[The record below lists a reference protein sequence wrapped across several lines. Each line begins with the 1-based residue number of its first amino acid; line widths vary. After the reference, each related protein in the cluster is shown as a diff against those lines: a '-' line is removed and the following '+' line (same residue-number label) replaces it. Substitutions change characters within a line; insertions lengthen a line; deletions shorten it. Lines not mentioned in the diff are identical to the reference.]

1 MSDLLFKETGFVAT
15 KPCFTPEQ
23 HAAWNDPEKKR
34 AYLEQLNRVAVTPPT
49 NQFVGSRPIGEM
61 PVADTVAVVKAN
73 YVPQQKN
80 WTENPNLA
88 NSKFWPDNTIVTTV
102 AAQASPHFSRDIKES
117 INRRGS
123 SEKIVGTP
131 WMADACE
138 VAGRFRAPDRPASL
152 PPDVNSGSTMVVRE
166 RFSYQGIRNVLG
178 CLLEHDLHAKRV
190 NSLCDATLGVLHSGS
205 LAICAI
211 GQGLAAARSLKPKH
225 ATKQVDRLLSN
236 AAINVDDI
244 LVRWVPFVVGAR
256 SSIMVAMDWTDFDA
270 DNQATIMLALISDH
284 GRSTPLVW
292 LTVDK
297 STLKD
302 HRNFY
307 EHRVL
312 VRLAELLPAGIKV
325 CIVAD
330 RAFGDQKL
338 YRMLTEELYFDYIIR
353 FRGNITVTSTAG
365 ETRTA
370 AEWVQAGGRARVLRG
385 AEVTADRYR
394 VGTVVCVQDPE
405 MKQAW
410 CLAASSADTNAK
422 QLTGYYGR
430 RWAIECSLR
439 DSKDLRFGMGL
450 GTIRVKSPERRDRL
464 WLINAFAVVLLTLL
478 GAAGEALGYDRM
490 LKTNTAKRRV
500 HSLFRQGC
508 MLYDLIPTMRDD
520 WLGPLM
526 QRFSQMLDEQPLFAD
541 VFGPV

>member
-1 MSDLLFKETGFVAT
+1 
-15 KPCFTPEQ
+15 
-23 HAAWNDPEKKR
+23 
-34 AYLEQLNRVAVTPPT
+34 
-49 NQFVGSRPIGEM
+49 
-61 PVADTVAVVKAN
+61 
-73 YVPQQKN
+73 
-80 WTENPNLA
+80 
-88 NSKFWPDNTIVTTV
+88 
-102 AAQASPHFSRDIKES
+102 
-117 INRRGS
+117 
-123 SEKIVGTP
+123 
-131 WMADACE
+131 
-138 VAGRFRAPDRPASL
+138 
-152 PPDVNSGSTMVVRE
+152 MVIRE
-166 RFSYQGIRNVLG
+166 RFSYKGIHQVLSG
-178 CLLEHDLHAKRV
+178 LLGEDLHAKRV
-190 NSLCDATLGVLHSGS
+190 SSLCDATLGVLHSGS

-225 ATKQVDRLLSN
+225 AVKQIDRLLSN
-236 AAINVDDI
+236 TAINVDDI
-244 LVRWVPFVVGAR
+244 LFRWVPFIIGER

-270 DNQATIMLALISDH
+270 DNQATIMLALMSDH

-302 HRNFY
+302 RRSFY

-312 VRLAELLPAGIKV
+312 VRLAELLPGETKV

-330 RAFGDQKL
+330 RGFGDQKL
-338 YRMLTEELYFDYIIR
+338 YKMLTEDLCFDYVIR
-353 FRGNITVTSTAG
+353 FRGNIAVTAATG

-370 AEWVQAGGRARVLRG
+370 AAWVQAGGRARVLRG

-394 VGTVVCVQDPE
+394 VGTVVCVQDPD

-410 CLAASSADTNAK
+410 CLAASSTDATAK
-422 QLTGYYGR
+422 QLTGLYGR
-430 RWAIECSLR
+430 RWGIECTLR

-490 LKTNTAKRRV
+490 LKTNTTKRRV

-508 MLYDLIPTMRDD
+508 MLYDLIPTMREQ
-520 WLGPLM
+520 WLRPLM
-526 QRFSQMLDEQPLFAD
+526 QRFSQMLHEQPLFTD

>member
-1 MSDLLFKETGFVAT
+1 
-15 KPCFTPEQ
+15 
-23 HAAWNDPEKKR
+23 
-34 AYLEQLNRVAVTPPT
+34 
-49 NQFVGSRPIGEM
+49 
-61 PVADTVAVVKAN
+61 
-73 YVPQQKN
+73 
-80 WTENPNLA
+80 
-88 NSKFWPDNTIVTTV
+88 
-102 AAQASPHFSRDIKES
+102 
-117 INRRGS
+117 
-123 SEKIVGTP
+123 
-131 WMADACE
+131 
-138 VAGRFRAPDRPASL
+138 
-152 PPDVNSGSTMVVRE
+152 MVIRE
-166 RFSYQGIRNVLG
+166 RFSYRGIHEVLDG
-178 CLLEHDLHAKRV
+178 LLGEDLHAKRV

-225 ATKQVDRLLSN
+225 AVKQIDRLLSN
-236 AAINVDDI
+236 TAIDVDDI
-244 LVRWVPFVVGAR
+244 LFRWVPFVIGER

-270 DNQATIMLALISDH
+270 DNQATIMLALMSDH

-302 HRNFY
+302 RRSFY

-312 VRLAELLPAGIKV
+312 VRLAELLPAETKV

-330 RAFGDQKL
+330 RGFGDQKL
-338 YRMLTEELYFDYIIR
+338 YKMLTEELCFDYVIR
-353 FRGNITVTSTAG
+353 FRGNIAVTTATG

-370 AEWVQAGGRARVLRG
+370 ATWVQAGGRARVLRG
-385 AEVTADRYR
+385 AEVTAECYR
-394 VGTVVCVQDPE
+394 VGTVVCVQDPG

-410 CLAASSADTNAK
+410 CLAASSTDATAK
-422 QLTGYYGR
+422 QLTGLYGR
-430 RWAIECSLR
+430 RWGIECTLR

-508 MLYDLIPTMRDD
+508 MLYDLIPTMREE

-526 QRFSQMLDEQPLFAD
+526 QRFSQMLQDQPLFAD